1 MSTYRATTPVHT
13 FNFSLSIAD
22 AEEVR
27 ITYAQN
33 GIVME
38 KNKSDL
44 TISEDGKTATLKLTQ
59 EETNKFKAG
68 THVRVQARIKLN
80 EDTVVATRTVAIPVG
95 DVLDDTVM

>member
-22 AEEVR
+22 AEEVL
-27 ITYAQN
+27 ITYAQKD
-33 GIVME
+33 IILE

-44 TISEDGKTATLKLTQ
+44 TISSDGKTATLKLTQ

-68 THVRVQARIKLN
+68 SHVKIQARIKLDAN
-80 EDTVVATRTVAIPVG
+80 TVVATKTVAIPVG
-95 DVLDDTVM
+95 SVLNDSVM